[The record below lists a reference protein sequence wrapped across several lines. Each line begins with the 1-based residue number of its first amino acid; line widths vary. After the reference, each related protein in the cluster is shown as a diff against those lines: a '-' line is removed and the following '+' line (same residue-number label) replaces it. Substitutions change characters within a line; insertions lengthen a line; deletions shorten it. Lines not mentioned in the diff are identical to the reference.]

1 MSHLRIITEGL
12 EGPKPFDIISLD
24 FGNSNLDEG
33 DLIEELRDVN
43 PLIAVAVSCY
53 YFGLDPSAADLS
65 ITIPSEQEIQI
76 KAIFDK
82 CVEAYEVI
90 VDDVSWS
97 KPEQEPDSDCPECH

>member
-43 PLIAVAVSCY
+43 PQIAVAVSCY
-53 YFGLDPSAADLS
+53 YFGLDPSEASL
-65 ITIPSEQEIQI
+65 TVEIPYEQEE
-76 KAIFDK
+76 KVKEIFDR
-82 CVEAYEVI
+82 CVESYEI
-90 VDDVSWS
+90 MVDDVSWS
-97 KPEQEPDSDCPECH
+97 KPEHDCN